1 MELKVGQSLISVV
14 DGTAVLVVKAPA
26 HELAIT
32 CGGAEMID
40 MTKGA
45 SPGRE
50 NSSAEPGAGA
60 QLGKRYANAD
70 GTLELLCT
78 KAGCNE
84 LAANGEVLSLKATK
98 SLPASD

>member
-1 MELKVGQSLISVV
+1 MQLKVGQSLMSIV

-26 HELAIT
+26 HELSIT

-40 MTKGA
+40 MTKDA
-45 SPGRE
+45 PARAE
-50 NSSAEPGAGA
+50 NASAEPGAGT
-60 QLGKRYANAD
+60 QLGKRYANTD

-78 KAGCNE
+78 KAGYSQ